1 VAAIHHIALETRRED
16 GDRCVAFWKL
26 LGFREVAAPESLRP
40 RARWLQRED
49 QQVHLMWADAP
60 DVPPA
65 GHVAVVAA
73 EYEATL
79 GRLRAAGFSP
89 EDRARH
95 WGSPRSFVR
104 DPAGHRVEIM
114 EFPP

>member
-1 VAAIHHIALETRRED
+1 VGAIHHVALETRRED
-16 GDRCVAFWKL
+16 GDRCVAFWEL
-26 LGFREVAAPESLRP
+26 LGFQEVEAPQALRD
-40 RARWLQRED
+40 RARWVQRD
-49 QQVHLMWADAP
+49 AQQVHVMWADDP

-73 EYEATL
+73 DYEATL
-79 GRLRAAGFSP
+79 ARLREAGFSP
-89 EDRARH
+89 EERRHH